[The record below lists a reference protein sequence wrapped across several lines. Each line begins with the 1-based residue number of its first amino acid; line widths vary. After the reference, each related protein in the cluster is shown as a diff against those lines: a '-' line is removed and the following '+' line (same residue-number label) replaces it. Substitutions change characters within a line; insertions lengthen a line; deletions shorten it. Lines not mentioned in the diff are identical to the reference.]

1 MVVALFGLWSRENM
15 PMRSNVT
22 RSIASDCESM
32 VKEIISP
39 SVQEAKNK
47 SKEAANATNEKIYKL
62 KNNIWNKIIS
72 THDFENF
79 SDKEYFRWLEIYKD
93 AKNDL
98 SNVNPVSIEQK
109 MALIEVINGR
119 LIPTA
124 LHAERNLSVDVQKLN
139 ALKLRKL
146 QMHMR
151 DFDLSSKLTRD
162 DLNNFAADL
171 LIILKGPPASL
182 LDYFTKDKTKRMNER
197 LMRIVQEDMLLIG
210 LKGMVDR
217 IPEKDSY
224 TRLERGKYIV
234 KRFFQ
239 HKIWKYLVI
248 PYDLPWI
255 ERVSIPEELL
265 EKILVDGLDAHDQE
279 LIAYLKKQNMID
291 HYERFRKVYKPIA
304 FSVGFYFYYEKIN
317 NKMKGTMNEN
327 QEEEKK
333 KFLDEFSNLADAI
346 KASSDSVV
354 KSEDDLKE
362 AQFARVLELFREKY
376 KEEPTKEEYEEM
388 KVKIFGN

>member
-1 MVVALFGLWSRENM
+1 MVIALFGLWSRENM
-15 PMRSNVT
+15 PVQTNVS
-22 RSIASDCESM
+22 RSIASDCETM

-39 SVQEAKNK
+39 AVQEEKLKN
-47 SKEAANATNEKIYKL
+47 SKALNATNEKIYKL
-62 KNNIWNKIIS
+62 KNSMWNKIIS
-72 THDFENF
+72 AHEFEHFN
-79 SDKEYFRWLEIYKD
+79 DKEYFRWMEIYKD
-93 AKNDL
+93 GKNDL

-124 LHAERNLSVDVQKLN
+124 LSAEKNLSVDAQKLN

-146 QMHMR
+146 QMHML
-151 DFDLSSKLTRD
+151 DFDLSSKLTRE

-182 LDYFTKDKTKRMNER
+182 LDYFTKNKTKRMNER

-210 LKGMVDR
+210 LKGMVER
-217 IPEKDSY
+217 IPEKESY

-239 HKIWKYLVI
+239 YKIWKYLVL

-255 ERVSIPEELL
+255 DRVSIPEELL
-265 EKILVDGLDAHDQE
+265 EKIMVDGLDAHDQE

-291 HYERFRKVYKPIA
+291 HYERVRKVYKPIA
-304 FSVGFYFYYEKIN
+304 FSLGFYFYYDKFSDSRSD
-317 NKMKGTMNEN
+317 KLNEN

-333 KFLDEFSNLADAI
+333 KFLEEFNNLAEAI
-346 KASSDSVV
+346 ATTSDTTI
-354 KSEDDLKE
+354 KTEDTLKE
-362 AQFARVLELFREKY
+362 EQFARVLAAFRAKY
-376 KEEPTKEEYEEM
+376 KEEPTKEEYEDM
-388 KVKIFGN
+388 KFKIFGN

>member
-1 MVVALFGLWSRENM
+1 
-15 PMRSNVT
+15 
-22 RSIASDCESM
+22 M
-32 VKEIISP
+32 VKAIISP
-39 SVQEAKNK
+39 SVQEEKLK
-47 SKEAANATNEKIYKL
+47 SKLAVNANHEKIYKL

-79 SDKEYFRWLEIYKD
+79 SDKEYFRWMEIYKD

-124 LHAERNLSVDVQKLN
+124 LHAEKNLSVDVQKLN

-162 DLNNFAADL
+162 DLDSFAADL
-171 LIILKGPPASL
+171 LIILKGPPAGL
-182 LDYFTKDKTKRMNER
+182 LDYFTKNKTKRMNER

-210 LKGMVDR
+210 LKGMVER

-224 TRLERGKYIV
+224 THLERGKYIV

-239 HKIWKYLVI
+239 YKIWKYLVL

-291 HYERFRKVYKPIA
+291 HYERFRKVYKPMA
-304 FSVGFYFYYEKIN
+304 FSVGFYFYYDKFSGN
-317 NKMKGTMNEN
+317 GKLDEN

-333 KFLDEFSNLADAI
+333 KFLSEFSDLADAI
-346 KASSDSVV
+346 AATSDSVV
-354 KSEDDLKE
+354 KSEDQLKD
-362 AQFARVLELFREKY
+362 AQFARVLQLFREKY
-376 KEEPTKEEYEEM
+376 KEEPTKEEYDEM
-388 KVKIFGN
+388 RAKIFN